1 MGRGSTPKQVI
12 RFGGV
17 AFAAWLAT
25 QLVAPTAH
33 AGQEAAKRYFQN
45 GVDLITGSQPNY
57 QDAYYQFQLAYQES
71 SKSWKVLGNLG
82 LCALKL
88 ERDQEAVS
96 YYEQYLKKGGN
107 EIAPE
112 ERTAIEQD
120 LLLLRGNL
128 AEVRITSPEPD
139 LKVVDRRQGSQAP
152 PQSYS
157 LQDGELVLKL
167 RAGTHVLTATRGD
180 RKLTWEVVLE
190 PKTVTTHVFD
200 FDAAPEPA
208 KAGPPASTAGAP
220 VAATGGSPSASSD
233 RPASSNAMRIPA
245 YVALGLGAVGL
256 GAGGYFAWQSSDYN
270 GQAEAAFACNS
281 TAEGCTADQK
291 AEVRRLESESSSA
304 STRAIVGFAAG
315 GALAITGVVL
325 LVVASSSDSARDETG
340 PRLLIGYR
348 EIGVAGRF

>member
-1 MGRGSTPKQVI
+1 MPNKII

-17 AFAAWLAT
+17 ALAAFLTTQLAT
-25 QLVAPTAH
+25 VSVH
-33 AGQEAAKRYFQN
+33 AGQDAAKRYFQN

-88 ERDQEAVS
+88 ERDQEAVG

-112 ERTAIEQD
+112 ERAAIEQD

-128 AEVRITSPEPD
+128 AEVHISSPESE

-157 LQDGELVLKL
+157 LQAGQLVLKL
-167 RAGTHVLTATRGD
+167 RAGTHTLTATSGD
-180 RKLTWEVVLE
+180 KKLTWEVVLE
-190 PKTVTTHVFD
+190 PKSVTKHTFD
-200 FDAAPEPA
+200 FDAAVPEP
-208 KAGPPASTAGAP
+208 KPAAVP
-220 VAATGGSPSASSD
+220 VAAAPAVGAPPPAAPATPDHSSRSAH
-233 RPASSNAMRIPA
+233 NLRIPA

-270 GQAEAAFACNS
+270 GQAEAAFACNERIIVC
-281 TAEGCTADQK
+281 TDAEQ
-291 AEVRRLESESSSA
+291 AEVRRLEGESSA
-304 STRAIVGFAAG
+304 AATRSIVGFAVG
-315 GALAITGVVL
+315 GALALTGVVL
-325 LVVASSSDSARDETG
+325 LVVSGSSSDSAQNDTS
-340 PRLLIGYR
+340 PRLLVGYR
-348 EIGVAGRF
+348 EVGLTGRF